1 MSALFQEMTPQPE
14 NTFPRPLPFCLE
26 PNPSSGG
33 SSQSRVQRM
42 RTDRTTA
49 KLTAFCHFSQG
60 LGSGLV
66 HVLAGSFLF
75 LDLVW
80 TAIYPFVQLFSLPL

>member
-1 MSALFQEMTPQPE
+1 
-14 NTFPRPLPFCLE
+14 
-26 PNPSSGG
+26 
-33 SSQSRVQRM
+33 M

-49 KLTAFCHFSQG
+49 KLTAFCQFSHG
-60 LGSGLV
+60 LGSGLG

>member
-1 MSALFQEMTPQPE
+1 
-14 NTFPRPLPFCLE
+14 
-26 PNPSSGG
+26 
-33 SSQSRVQRM
+33 M
-42 RTDRTTA
+42 RTDRTIA
-49 KLTAFCHFSQG
+49 KLTAFCHFSHG

-80 TAIYPFVQLFSLPL
+80 TAIYPFVELFSLPL

>member
-1 MSALFQEMTPQPE
+1 
-14 NTFPRPLPFCLE
+14 
-26 PNPSSGG
+26 
-33 SSQSRVQRM
+33 M
-42 RTDRTTA
+42 RIERTTA
-49 KLTAFCHFSQG
+49 KLTAFCHFSHG
-60 LGSGLV
+60 LGSGSV

>member
-1 MSALFQEMTPQPE
+1 
-14 NTFPRPLPFCLE
+14 
-26 PNPSSGG
+26 
-33 SSQSRVQRM
+33 M
-42 RTDRTTA
+42 RIEGTTA
-49 KLTAFCHFSQG
+49 KLTAFCHFSHG
-60 LGSGLV
+60 LGSGSV